1 MKRVLFLTGTRAD
14 FGKLKPLIR
23 TVRAEDEF
31 EVVIFATGM
40 HMLSRYGST
49 INEIYKS
56 GFDNVFTFI
65 NQDAT
70 GLGMDLT
77 LANTVQGL
85 GLYVREFPP
94 DLIVVHGDRLEALAG
109 AIVGAFNN
117 ILVAHVEGGEISG
130 TIDELIR
137 HSVSKLAHL
146 HFVSN
151 EEARTR
157 LLQMGELPEAV
168 HAIGSPEVDLMLS
181 DELPALAE
189 VRERYEI
196 PFEDYAIFAYHPVT
210 TELDAL
216 PKRVDAIMDGIRQS
230 GENYVVIYPNNDEGS
245 DVIFRGIETLR
256 GEPNVRLIPS
266 MRFEHYLTLLRNA
279 RFIMG
284 NSSSSVREA
293 PVYGVP
299 TINLGS
305 RQSNRSNSPSIFNV
319 EESTPAILDAIRSL
333 PGHIAPSLQF
343 GRGDSA
349 DRFVDVLLADDT
361 WEILRQKQFKDLA
374 VAEA

>member
-23 TVRAEDEF
+23 KVRAEDEF

-65 NQDAT
+65 NQDAS
-70 GLGMDLT
+70 GQGMDLT

-85 GLYVREFPP
+85 SLYVREFPP
-94 DLIVVHGDRLEALAG
+94 DIIVVHGDRLEALAG

-137 HSVSKLAHL
+137 HSVSKLAHI

-181 DELPALAE
+181 DELPGLAE
-189 VRERYEI
+189 VKSRYEI

-216 PKRVDAIMDGIRQS
+216 PRRVDEIMDAIRQS

-256 GEPNVRLIPS
+256 GNPKVRLIPS

-305 RQSNRSNSPSIFNV
+305 RQSNRSNSASIFNV
-319 EESTPAILDAIRSL
+319 EESTSAILDAIRSL

-343 GRGDSA
+343 GSGDSA
-349 DRFVDVLLADDT
+349 DRFVEVLLGDST